1 MTRSRA
7 LGLFRLFRLELPV
20 AAGVCALL
28 GQLLAAGALPPL
40 SRMVLS
46 FVSIF
51 CLSATALILNDYFDR
66 ETDRINAPQRPIPA
80 GMVSPADALV
90 LSIVVALLG
99 LASAAL
105 LSPAALAAAAAVWV
119 LGVAYNWRLKRAGLA
134 GNLLVAL
141 SVGMTFVFGG
151 IAVGHIGDRLVI
163 WFGALAMLFD
173 LGEEIAADAMDVEG
187 DRRTGSRSLAVVLG
201 PRRAL
206 GIAAGIF
213 GAVVLVSMIP
223 FAFGWLAPVYLI
235 PIALMD
241 TILVVATVRLL
252 DPRAR
257 HPRRLI
263 RIIYLGG
270 SFSILLFV
278 VLRLAL
284 SAGP

>member
-1 MTRSRA
+1 
-7 LGLFRLFRLELPV
+7 
-20 AAGVCALL
+20 
-28 GQLLAAGALPPL
+28 
-40 SRMVLS
+40 
-46 FVSIF
+46 
-51 CLSATALILNDYFDR
+51 
-66 ETDRINAPQRPIPA
+66 
-80 GMVSPADALV
+80 MVSPADALV

-99 LASAAL
+99 LIAAAL
-105 LSPAALAAAAAVWV
+105 ISPAALAAAAAVWV

-134 GNLLVAL
+134 GNLLVAA

-151 IAVGHIGDRLVI
+151 IAAGHTGDRLVF

-187 DRRTGSRSLAVVLG
+187 DRRAGSRSLAVVLG

-206 GIAAGIF
+206 EISDGVF
-213 GAVVLVSMIP
+213 GAVILVSMIP
-223 FAFGWLAPVYLI
+223 FVFGWLAPVYLI
-235 PIALMD
+235 PITLMD
-241 TILVVATVRLL
+241 TILAVATVRLL
-252 DPRAR
+252 DPRVR

-284 SAGP
+284 ATRP